1 MSNKYYFCVLM
12 LALSAPLV
20 FFSDASSSVPVKK
33 KLTNEDANIF
43 VLEVQQELEKLQL
56 PSAQAA

>member
-1 MSNKYYFCVLM
+1 M